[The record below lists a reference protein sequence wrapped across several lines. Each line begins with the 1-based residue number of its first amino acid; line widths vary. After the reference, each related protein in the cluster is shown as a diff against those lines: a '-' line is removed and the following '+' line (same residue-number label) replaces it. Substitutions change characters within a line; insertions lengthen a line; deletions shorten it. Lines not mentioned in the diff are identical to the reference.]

1 MQALA
6 SLEGFGCEQALYV
19 TTWCCYFFNIIANIL
34 HLNLEKFTK
43 PLSAAI
49 MLTLEVQGSLD
60 PKAPLKEFVQALRHQ
75 EKFQQRVAE
84 IKGEVEAFAGQFPM
98 PGLPEL

>member
-1 MQALA
+1 
-6 SLEGFGCEQALYV
+6 
-19 TTWCCYFFNIIANIL
+19 
-34 HLNLEKFTK
+34 
-43 PLSAAI
+43 

-60 PKAPLKEFVQALRHQ
+60 AKAPLREFVQALGHG
-75 EKFQQRVAE
+75 EKFQQRVTE

>member
-1 MQALA
+1 
-6 SLEGFGCEQALYV
+6 
-19 TTWCCYFFNIIANIL
+19 
-34 HLNLEKFTK
+34 
-43 PLSAAI
+43 

-60 PKAPLKEFVQALRHQ
+60 PKAPLKEFVQALGHD

-84 IKGEVEAFAGQFPM
+84 IKEEVEAFAGQFPM